1 MREIKH
7 TVEFKL
13 NGKDVKI
20 RFFEDPEIIRKINED
35 EKSGKEGLY
44 CNYCELRELC
54 ASNSLKDP
62 LVQDD
67 PDYSFIDFCLR
78 GSMNC
83 DDFLN
88 NKSFITLDYIREKKP
103 EFLEKMTEYFEKTGK
118 KSITPVELLISTNMD
133 AADLMP
139 CPEDVLPLIEYLKK

>member
-1 MREIKH
+1 MREIKY

-35 EKSGKEGLY
+35 EKSGKEGLF

-54 ASNSLKDP
+54 NSESLKDP
-62 LVQDD
+62 LVHDN
-67 PDYSFIDFCLR
+67 PDYSFIDFCHR

-83 DDFLN
+83 EDFLN
-88 NKSFITLDYIREKKP
+88 NDSFITLDYIKEKKP
-103 EFLEKMTEYFEKTGK
+103 EFLEKLTEYFERTGK
-118 KSITPVELLISTNMD
+118 KSITLVEFLIS
-133 AADLMP
+133 ADVEENLMP
-139 CPEDVLPLIEYLKK
+139 CPEDVLPLIEYLRK